1 MVIAGQNYIVKDMS
15 EVGAF
20 MDFSPSLYSLA
31 LANYDLK
38 MLNTLANIDYPE
50 WINELSRI
58 NNYSCNFYNIIKDEN
73 NPIDIAVF
81 FLNSNWLVSEQF
93 Q

>member
-31 LANYDLK
+31 LAN
-38 MLNTLANIDYPE
+38 
-50 WINELSRI
+50 
-58 NNYSCNFYNIIKDEN
+58 
-73 NPIDIAVF
+73 
-81 FLNSNWLVSEQF
+81 
-93 Q
+93 